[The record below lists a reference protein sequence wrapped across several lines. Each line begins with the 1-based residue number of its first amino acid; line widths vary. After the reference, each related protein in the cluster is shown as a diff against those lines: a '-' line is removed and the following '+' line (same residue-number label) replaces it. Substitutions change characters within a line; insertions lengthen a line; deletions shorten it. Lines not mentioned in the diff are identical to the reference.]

1 MAPNQSTGSFSGAD
15 SVADIEDDDPDE
27 AIVIDR
33 ATTQT
38 IADWERETDS
48 GTTTAAEDNP
58 DYPADEQLVVVAFR
72 DAITDSIDNWQALD
86 GDALHEQVVEH
97 DITQYGFPE
106 SRLEQI
112 EPGELDAQ
120 WLDSLADRFE
130 DAGWDVT
137 HDTTELH
144 LMQYDEEYRITA
156 NGTVEG
162 KGEYREP
169 LENIVEME
177 R

>member
-33 ATTQT
+33 PTTQT

-112 EPGELDAQ
+112 KPGELDAQ

-137 HDTTELH
+137 HNTTELH
-144 LMQYDEEYRITA
+144 LMQYDEEYWITA
-156 NGTVEG
+156 DGTVEG
-162 KGEYREP
+162 EGEYREP

>member
-1 MAPNQSTGSFSGAD
+1 MPPEHSPVTFSVSD
-15 SVADIEDDDPDE
+15 SVVDTEDDDPDE

-33 ATTQT
+33 PAGQT
-38 IADWERETDS
+38 ITDWEHETDS
-48 GTTTAAEDNP
+48 GTTTAAEENP
-58 DYPADEQLVVVAFR
+58 DYPADEQLIVVAFR
-72 DAITDSIDNWQALD
+72 DAVAASIDDWQALD
-86 GDALHEQVVEH
+86 GDTLHEQVVEH

-120 WLDSLADRFE
+120 WLDSLADRFV

-137 HDTTELH
+137 HNTTKLH

-156 NGTVEG
+156 DGTVEG
-162 KGEYREP
+162 DGEYREP

-177 R
+177 H